1 MKINRTEFL
10 IKKGTFANSNEFDEV
25 LQEVYQAIDA
35 VRWPPGN
42 DQFILYPEKKG
53 NGVKPIK
60 EGFIKALQ
68 DDNWQIEQRMSIVKN
83 TRPGPVDALRI
94 LSNNKPF
101 VVEWETGNISSS
113 HRALNKIATGL
124 IEEVIIGGI
133 LIIPSRQLYTW
144 LTDRIGNFPEIEP
157 YFPLWRSIAVK
168 EGVLAVIEVEH
179 DGTSETVPR
188 ILKGTDGRA
197 LR

>member
-10 IKKGTFANSNEFDEV
+10 IRKGKFVDSNEFNQV
-25 LQEVYQAIDA
+25 LQEVYQAINA
-35 VRWPPGN
+35 VCWPPGN

-60 EGFIKALQ
+60 EGFINALYNY
-68 DDNWQIEQRMSIVKN
+68 NWQIEERMSIVAN
-83 TRPGPVDALRI
+83 TRPGPVDALKI
-94 LSNNKPF
+94 LSNHKPF

-113 HRALNKIATGL
+113 HRALNKIATVL
-124 IEEVIIGGI
+124 IDEVIIGGI
-133 LIIPSRQLYTW
+133 LIIPSRKLYNW

-157 YFPLWRSIAVK
+157 YFPLWRSITVK
-168 EGVLAVIEVEH
+168 QGVLAVIEVEH
-179 DGTSETVPR
+179 DGTSESVPR

>member
-10 IKKGTFANSNEFDEV
+10 IRKGQFAYSDEFNKV
-25 LQEVYQAIDA
+25 LQEVLTAIQA
-35 VRWPPGN
+35 VHWPPGN
-42 DQFILYPEKKG
+42 DQFILYPEKQG

-60 EGFIKALQ
+60 EGCMTALY
-68 DDNWQIEQRMSIVKN
+68 DFGWRHEKRMSIVFN
-83 TRPGPVDALRI
+83 TGPGPVDAVRTLPNGRQ
-94 LSNNKPF
+94 F
-101 VVEWETGNISSS
+101 VVEWETGNVSSS

-124 IEEVIIGGI
+124 LEGIILEGI
-133 LIIPSRQLYTW
+133 LIVPSRTMYYW
-144 LTDRIGNFPEIEP
+144 LTDRIGNFREIEP
-157 YFPLWRSIAVK
+157 YFPMWRDVTVD

-179 DGTSETVPR
+179 DGTSQDVPR

>member
-1 MKINRTEFL
+1 MFADSDEF
-10 IKKGTFANSNEFDEV
+10 NQV
-25 LQEVYQAIDA
+25 LQEVYQGIDA

-60 EGFIKALQ
+60 DGFINALQ
-68 DDNWQIEQRMSIVKN
+68 GYNWQTEQRMSIVAN

-101 VVEWETGNISSS
+101 VVEWETGNVSSS

-124 IEEVIIGGI
+124 IEEVIIGGM

-157 YFPLWRSIAVK
+157 YFPLWRSITVK
-168 EGVLAVIEVEH
+168 QGVLAVIEIEH
-179 DGTSETVPR
+179 DGTSENVPR

>member
-10 IKKGTFANSNEFDEV
+10 IRKGKFADSDEFDQV

-42 DQFILYPEKKG
+42 DQFIIYPEKKG

-60 EGFIKALQ
+60 EGFISALK
-68 DDNWQIEQRMSIVKN
+68 DYNWQTEQRMSIVAN

-124 IEEVIIGGI
+124 IEEVIIGGM
-133 LIIPSRQLYTW
+133 LIIPSRKLYNW

-157 YFPLWRSIAVK
+157 YFPLWRSITVK
-168 EGVLAVIEVEH
+168 QGVLAVIEIEH
-179 DGTSETVPR
+179 DGTSENIPR

>member
-10 IKKGTFANSNEFDEV
+10 IRKGKFADSNEFDKV

-60 EGFIKALQ
+60 EGFISALQ
-68 DDNWQIEQRMSIVKN
+68 DYNWQTEQRMSIVAN

-94 LSNNKPF
+94 LFNNKPF

-124 IEEVIIGGI
+124 IEEVIIGGM
-133 LIIPSRQLYTW
+133 LIIPSRKLYNW

-157 YFPLWRSIAVK
+157 YFPLWRSITVK
-168 EGVLAVIEVEH
+168 QGVLAIIEVEH
-179 DGTSETVPR
+179 DGTSENVPR
-188 ILKGTDGRA
+188 IIKGTDGRA

>member
-10 IKKGTFANSNEFDEV
+10 IRKGKFADSNEFDKV

-60 EGFIKALQ
+60 EGFINALQ
-68 DDNWQIEQRMSIVKN
+68 DYNWQTEQRMSIVAN

-94 LSNNKPF
+94 LSSNKPF

-124 IEEVIIGGI
+124 IEEVIIGGM
-133 LIIPSRQLYTW
+133 LIIPSRKLYNW
-144 LTDRIGNFPEIEP
+144 LTDRIANFPEIEP
-157 YFPLWRSIAVK
+157 YFPLWRSINVK
-168 EGVLAVIEVEH
+168 QGVLAIIEVEH
-179 DGTSETVPR
+179 DGTSENVPR

>member
-10 IKKGTFANSNEFDEV
+10 IRKGMFADSDEFNQV
-25 LQEVYQAIDA
+25 LQEVYQGIDA

-60 EGFIKALQ
+60 DGFINALQ
-68 DDNWQIEQRMSIVKN
+68 GYNWQTEQRMSIVAN

-101 VVEWETGNISSS
+101 VVEWETGNVSSS

-124 IEEVIIGGI
+124 IEEVIIGGM

-157 YFPLWRSIAVK
+157 YFPLWRSITVK
-168 EGVLAVIEVEH
+168 QGVLAVIEIEH
-179 DGTSETVPR
+179 DGTSENVPR